1 MERRAISLVDMIH
14 IGDSIF
20 GPFFLF
26 GNMVYFRCS
35 WFVNVTHII
44 LFIRVVLLL
53 TNSRN

>member
-35 WFVNVTHII
+35 WFVNVRHII